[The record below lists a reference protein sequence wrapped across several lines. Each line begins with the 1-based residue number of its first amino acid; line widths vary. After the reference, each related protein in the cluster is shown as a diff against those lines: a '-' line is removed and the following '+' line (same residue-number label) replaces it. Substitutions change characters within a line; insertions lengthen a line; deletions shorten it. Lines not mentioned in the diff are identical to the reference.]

1 MFVYRLLAPLAT
13 AFLIIGY
20 HRGWEQH
27 GVLRP
32 IITGFVAHVP
42 AWVIRLIL
50 DAVIADAYFGAGLF
64 LHVLLFEHLVPVLL
78 AVGFFYLLGG
88 EVRHAPQA
96 PFLVGMSSFVAGFFA
111 LEGIL
116 YLALGPEL
124 VTPYDVLV
132 LPTLRLLTIVVT
144 PLIVW
149 ALRAAGGIDRYIW
162 IGLSLLA
169 IGALAVI
176 TFLNSINY
184 HLVSYVLAGVLV
196 ALVLVPYLLLSGVGR
211 GGR

>member
-20 HRGWEQH
+20 HREWEQH
-27 GVLRP
+27 QVLRP
-32 IITGFVAHVP
+32 IITGLIAYIP

-50 DAVIADAYFGAGLF
+50 DAVVAEAYSGAGLF

-78 AVGFFYLLGG
+78 AVGFFYLLCG
-88 EVRHAPQA
+88 ELRNAPQA
-96 PFLVGMSSFVAGFFA
+96 SFIVGMSSFVAGFFT
-111 LEGIL
+111 LEAIL

-132 LPTLRLLTIVVT
+132 LPTLRLLIIVVT
-144 PLIVW
+144 PLLVW
-149 ALRAAGGIDRYIW
+149 ALRAAGGLDRYIW

-169 IGALAVI
+169 IGAVAVI
-176 TFLNSINY
+176 SFLNGINY
-184 HLVSYVLAGVLV
+184 HLVSYVLSGVLV